1 MKQRT
6 NDDWLAEL
14 RDVNQRDAAL
24 TDLREILLR
33 GLRRGLVDYVNTSGP
48 EFQPLAEDFTQEALL
63 KVLANLD
70 SFQGRSKFTT
80 WAHKIAVRVALTELR
95 RKRWK
100 DRSLEDM
107 MSDDQPY
114 SFAPSDAGPTPD
126 EATEQ
131 SDIVLKVFRI
141 IEEELT
147 DKQRTA
153 MQLIPIGGMPMD
165 VAAQHMG
172 MKRNAIYKLM
182 HDARLRLKKRLEK
195 EGLDPDMILASF
207 G

>member
-6 NDDWLAEL
+6 NDEWITEL
-14 RDVNQRDAAL
+14 KSIEQREDAL
-24 TDLREILLR
+24 GDLREILLR
-33 GLRRGLVDYVNTSGP
+33 GLRRGLVDYVNTAGP

-63 KVLANLD
+63 KILANID
-70 SFQGRSKFTT
+70 SFQGKSKFTT

-107 MSDDQPY
+107 MSDDAPY
-114 SFAPSDAGPTPD
+114 SFAPTAGGPTPD
-126 EATEQ
+126 AATEQ
-131 SDIVLKVFRI
+131 SDLVKKVFRI

-147 DKQRTA
+147 DKQRMA
-153 MQLIPIGGMPMD
+153 MKLIPIGGVPMD
-165 VAAQHMG
+165 VAAQRMG
-172 MKRNAIYKLM
+172 MKRNAMYKLM
-182 HDARLRLKKRLEK
+182 HDARLRLKKRMEQ
-195 EGLDPDMILASF
+195 EGLDPETILSSF